1 MSPFEHAEVFVLDDS
16 GELELDLGNYER
28 FLDIKLTGDNNI
40 TTRKMYQAIEDLTKA
55 LEFETNSA
63 DILHERGDIESMPFI
78 EALLEPYLCSLIC

>member
-63 DILHERGDIESMPFI
+63 DILHERV
-78 EALLEPYLCSLIC
+78 LQQSLI